1 MCFVSEQ
8 LTPATAMHYPWQE
21 AQWTSLIAQ
30 VEQQRIPHALIL
42 GGPKHTGKYQF
53 ALTLAQRMLCESP
66 VGGYACGSC
75 KQCHL
80 VTANNHPDLL
90 KVLPEDEGKAIRIDS
105 VRALGEFASKTSQ
118 QGGWKVAI
126 IYPAESMNQ
135 NSSNALLKNLEEPGP
150 NTLLLLVCHEPARL
164 SATVKSRCRMV
175 KFPVPTITQ
184 SRPWL
189 SQVAGQDQDIEQLLD
204 FSEGRPLLALQ
215 LIETDLL
222 ERRRELECMLDDL
235 AAHRTTPLLVAEKLV
250 AKKPVANDPVVTID
264 WLYSRVSSDIRSDQG
279 DISSRLMFRYLDR
292 LIQAKKLL
300 QSSANPNVQLLWEEL
315 LLNWQLLFVTR

>member
-1 MCFVSEQ
+1 VSEP
-8 LTPATAMHYPWQE
+8 LTPSTAMYYPWQD

-42 GGPKHTGKYQF
+42 GGPRHTGKYQF

-66 VGGYACGSC
+66 VGGFACGGC

-135 NSSNALLKNLEEPGP
+135 NSSNALLKNLEEPGQ
-150 NTLLLLVCHEPARL
+150 NTLLLLVSHEPARL
-164 SATVKSRCRMV
+164 SATVKSRCRIV

-189 SQVAGQDQDIEQLLD
+189 TQVVGQDQDIEQLLG
-204 FSEGRPLLALQ
+204 FAEGRPLLALQ

-222 ERRRELECMLDDL
+222 ERRHAFEGMLDDL
-235 AAHRTTPLLVAEKLV
+235 AAHRTTPLLVAEKLIT
-250 AKKPVANDPVVTID
+250 KKPVVNDPLVTVD
-264 WLYSRVSSDIRSDQG
+264 WLYSRVSSDIRSGQG
-279 DISSRLMFRYLDR
+279 AISSRLMFRYLDR
-292 LIQAKKLL
+292 LMQAKKLL

>member
-1 MCFVSEQ
+1 MSEQ
-8 LTPATAMHYPWQE
+8 LTPATAMHYPWQDE
-21 AQWTSLIAQ
+21 QWTSLIVQ

-42 GGPKHTGKYQF
+42 GGPKHIGKYQF
-53 ALTLAQRMLCESP
+53 ALTLAQRMLCESS

-90 KVLPEDEGKAIRIDS
+90 KVLPEGEGKAIRIDS
-105 VRALGEFASKTSQ
+105 VRALGDFASKTSQ

-175 KFPVPTITQ
+175 KFPVPAITQ
-184 SRPWL
+184 SRLWL
-189 SQVAGQDQDIEQLLD
+189 SQVVGQDQDIEQLLG
-204 FSEGRPLLALQ
+204 FAEGRPLLALQ

-250 AKKPVANDPVVTID
+250 AKKSVPNDPVVTVD
-264 WLYSRVSSDIRSDQG
+264 WLYSRVSSDIRSGQG
-279 DISSRLMFRYLDR
+279 TISLRLMFRYLDR

-300 QSSANPNVQLLWEEL
+300 QSSSNPNIQLLWEEL